1 MEQGILGNA
10 VILVICIQKVLGS
23 GRANV
28 ITASYLPFLPRETA
42 SKWSDKAFLI
52 DCLVGGQEGCHFIK
66 AFMMGLLSKILFM

>member
-52 DCLVGGQEGCHFIK
+52 DCLV
-66 AFMMGLLSKILFM
+66 